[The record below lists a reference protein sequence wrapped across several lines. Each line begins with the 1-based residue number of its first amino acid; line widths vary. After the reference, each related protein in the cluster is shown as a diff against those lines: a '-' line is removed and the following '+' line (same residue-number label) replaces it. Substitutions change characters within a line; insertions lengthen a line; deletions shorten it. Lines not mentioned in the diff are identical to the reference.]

1 MITKA
6 RARQLRHFI
15 EEGATALTDEQ
26 AIEAVELFPNWKPDT
41 FYATIGERL
50 RHEGKLYKVRQ
61 PHTSS
66 DLYAPGS
73 VGSEALY
80 AEVEKPG
87 EGDTP
92 DNPIHYDNNMELFKD
107 KYYEQ
112 YGVVYVCIRDTG
124 VPVYNDLS
132 ALVGIY
138 VNVYEA

>member
-1 MITKA
+1 MTREHAIKLRDMLHKA
-6 RARQLRHFI
+6 SAS
-15 EEGATALTDEQ
+15 LTDED
-26 AIEAVELFPNWKPDT
+26 ALEAVELFPVWAVGVLYDKEGIRIR
-41 FYATIGERL
+41 YGE
-50 RHEGKLYKVRQ
+50 KLYKTRMA
-61 PHTSS
+61 HTSQADWTPDITPS
-66 DLYAPGS
+66 
-73 VGSEALY
+73 LY

-87 EGDTP
+87 QGDTP

-138 VNVYEA
+138 VNIYEV